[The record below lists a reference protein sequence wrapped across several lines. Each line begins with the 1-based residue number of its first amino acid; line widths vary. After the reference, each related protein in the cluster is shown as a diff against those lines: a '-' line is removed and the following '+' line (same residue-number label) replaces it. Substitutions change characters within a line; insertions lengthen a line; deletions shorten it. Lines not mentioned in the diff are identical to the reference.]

1 VYIIGF
7 FVAIL
12 IKKPIIPFGYPLA
25 YFEKIPN
32 SRFNS
37 KKPIIGWI
45 FSSIFGSYIYID
57 SGLSN
62 KGTLQNAKI

>member
-1 VYIIGF
+1 LYIIGF
-7 FVAIL
+7 FVAL
-12 IKKPIIPFGYPLA
+12 LLKKPIIPFGHSSA

-45 FSSIFGSYIYID
+45 FGFIFGSYIYIG
-57 SGLSN
+57 SSLFN